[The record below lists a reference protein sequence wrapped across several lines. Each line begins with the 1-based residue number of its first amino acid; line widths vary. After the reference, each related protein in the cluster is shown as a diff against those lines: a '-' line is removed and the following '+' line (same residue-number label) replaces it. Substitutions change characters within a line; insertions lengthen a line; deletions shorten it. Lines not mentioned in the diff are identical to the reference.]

1 MSWLCPPCSRN
12 ALGGRDGSRLC
23 VRLMSTEAVVDDVGE
38 SVAAF
43 ELLALLK
50 KVNFSNTG
58 LLGLIEDGDSD
69 TVDCVATSC
78 W

>member
-1 MSWLCPPCSRN
+1 MSWPCPVCSRN
-12 ALGGRDGSRLC
+12 ARGGRDGSKLW

-43 ELLALLK
+43 EVLALLK
-50 KVNFSNTG
+50 KFNFSNTG
-58 LLGLIEDGDSD
+58 LLGLKVYGDD
-69 TVDCVATSC
+69 DIVDCVATSC